1 MKPYHSLIIFLV
13 NKEECINME
22 LQLRNEPL
30 RTETLH
36 SGAWSLRGGQWV
48 LMTIQISPI

>member
-1 MKPYHSLIIFLV
+1 
-13 NKEECINME
+13 ME

-36 SGAWSLRGGQWV
+36 SGAWSLRGGQWDPDDHPDKSY
-48 LMTIQISPI
+48 LRPLQACGDSGSACRR